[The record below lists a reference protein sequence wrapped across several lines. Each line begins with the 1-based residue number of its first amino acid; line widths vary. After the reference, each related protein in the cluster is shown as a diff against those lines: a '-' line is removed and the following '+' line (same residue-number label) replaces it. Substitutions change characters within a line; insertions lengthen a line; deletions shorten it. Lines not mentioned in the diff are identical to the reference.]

1 MVRGGGTFSYT
12 SPLPLEFPYNI
23 QEQGEAVD
31 KRVGDEVKARPTTIE
46 SRLADLEPSPQ
57 YPVFDPTQRST
68 DRPTAFSSSLRQSS
82 IFPTPTLLSF
92 SKRCADAWLPNLE
105 AGDAAT
111 LNAKG
116 PGTAEEVAIREKLVD
131 VLAGRTALARE
142 PVEGATDRVETLG
155 FAPWSLCYGGELRV
169 AHLVSGS

>member
-1 MVRGGGTFSYT
+1 M
-12 SPLPLEFPYNI
+12 
-23 QEQGEAVD
+23 
-31 KRVGDEVKARPTTIE
+31 
-46 SRLADLEPSPQ
+46 
-57 YPVFDPTQRST
+57 
-68 DRPTAFSSSLRQSS
+68 
-82 IFPTPTLLSF
+82 
-92 SKRCADAWLPNLE
+92 PNLE